1 MLMSAVRLLM
11 LVPAGL
17 LFSGTAAAHAPNEPP
32 HQTHCMGE
40 LKLESGQSIR
50 DFCISYVTHG
60 ALNASRSNAVLMVTA
75 LGGNHHRIDY
85 LIGPGRALDPGKY
98 FIIATDAI
106 SNGLTTSPSNSK
118 AQPRMQFPRFNMRDI
133 VNSTHRLVTEKLGIK
148 KLVTVAGASM
158 GGMQG
163 LQWAVS
169 YPDLM
174 HSVVALIPLA
184 RTPAWSTGI
193 TEMLRQS
200 ITSDPAWNG
209 GNYTSPPERG
219 MRLWGG
225 WLSGTIVRTPQY
237 HEALFP
243 NNMDV
248 IEHLKRTQDAQW
260 KRIDANDW
268 LYQSWAYDAHNV
280 GTTPG
285 FNGDYKK
292 ALRSI
297 KAKVLIMAGTG
308 DLLNPEYEAREAA
321 SYITDVRY
329 VAINETRP
337 LGHISAAGI
346 TAPENDLQNAEIAR
360 FLDLVTQGGKLMQ

>member
-1 MLMSAVRLLM
+1 MKKLVFCALCALL
-11 LVPAGL
+11 LPFL
-17 LFSGTAAAHAPNEPP
+17 AAAHGPNDPA
-32 HQTHCMGE
+32 HQSHCVGDF
-40 LKLESGQSIR
+40 KLESGEAIR

-60 ALNASRSNAVLMVTA
+60 TLNANKSNAVLMVTA

-85 LIGPGRALDPGKY
+85 LIGPGRALDPARY

-106 SNGLTTSPSNSK
+106 GNGLTTSPSTSK
-118 AQPRMQFPRFNMRDI
+118 TQPRMQFPKFNMRDM
-133 VNSTHRLVTEKLGIK
+133 VNSTHRLVTEKFGIR
-148 KLVTVAGASM
+148 KLVAVAGASM

-169 YPDLM
+169 YPDMM

-193 TEMLRQS
+193 TEMLRQT
-200 ITSDPAWNG
+200 IMTDPDYKG
-209 GNYTSPPERG
+209 GQYSSQPERA

-248 IEHLKRTQDAQW
+248 IPFLKGAQESNW

-268 LYQSWAYDAHNV
+268 IYQSWAYDAHNV

-285 FNGDYKK
+285 HGGDYKK

-297 KAKVLIMAGTG
+297 KAKVLIMAGSG
-308 DLLNPEYEAREAA
+308 DLLNPEYEAKEAA
-321 SYITDVRY
+321 GYITDVRY
-329 VAINETRP
+329 VALNEARP
-337 LGHISAAGI
+337 MGHVSAAGI
-346 TAPENDLQNAEIAR
+346 SARENELQNAEIGA
-360 FLDLVTQGGKLMQ
+360 FLEAVTQRGKLLQ

>member
-1 MLMSAVRLLM
+1 MIHTALRTLLVLSSALAA
-11 LVPAGL
+11 VPA
-17 LFSGTAAAHAPNEPP
+17 SAHGPKDPP
-32 HQTHCMGE
+32 HQSHCVGDF
-40 LKLESGQSIR
+40 KLESGEVIK

-60 ALNASRSNAVLMVTA
+60 TLNAAKSNAVLMVTA

-85 LIGPGRALDPGKY
+85 LIGPERALDPSKY

-118 AQPRMQFPRFNMRDI
+118 AQPRMQFPRFNMRDM
-133 VNSTHRLVTEKLGIK
+133 VNSTHRLVVEKFSIK
-148 KLVTVAGASM
+148 KLVAVAGASM

-169 YPDLM
+169 YPDM
-174 HSVVALIPLA
+174 VHGVVALIPLA

-193 TEMLRQS
+193 TEMLRQTI
-200 ITSDPAWNG
+200 ITDPAWNG
-209 GNYTSPPERG
+209 GNYASQPERA
-219 MRLWGG
+219 MRLWSG

-243 NNMDV
+243 NNLDV
-248 IEHLKRTQDAQW
+248 IPHLKTAQEANW

-268 LYQSWAYDAHNV
+268 IYQSWAYDTHNV

-285 FNGDYKK
+285 FNGDYRK

-329 VAINETRP
+329 VAINDKRP

-346 TAPENDLQNAEIAR
+346 TLPENELQNDEIAR
-360 FLDLVTQGGKLMQ
+360 FLDTVTQRGRLIQ

>member
-1 MLMSAVRLLM
+1 MKTIRIAAALAL
-11 LVPAGL
+11 AGTI
-17 LFSGTAAAHAPNEPP
+17 GAAHAHGPNDPP
-32 HQTHCMGE
+32 HQQHCVGDF
-40 LKLESGQSIR
+40 KLESGESIR
-50 DFCISYVTHG
+50 DFCVSYVTHG
-60 ALNASRSNAVLMVTA
+60 TLNAAKSNAILMVTA

-85 LIGPGRALDPGKY
+85 LIGPGRALDPAKY

-106 SNGLTTSPSNSK
+106 GNGLTTSPSNSK
-118 AQPRMQFPRFNMRDI
+118 SQPRMQFPRFNIRDM
-133 VNSTHRLVTEKLGIK
+133 VNSAHRIPVDKFGIQ
-148 KLVTVAGASM
+148 KLVAVAGASM

-163 LQWAVS
+163 LQYAVS
-169 YPDLM
+169 HPDMM
-174 HSVVALIPLA
+174 HGVISLIPLA

-193 TEMLRQS
+193 TEMLRQT
-200 ITSDPAWNG
+200 IMTDPEWKG
-209 GNYTSPPERG
+209 GNYASQPERA

-248 IEHLKRTQDAQW
+248 VAHLKRAQDGNW

-268 LYQSWAYDAHNV
+268 IYQSWAYDAHNV

-292 ALRSI
+292 ALRAI
-297 KAKVLIMAGTG
+297 KAKVLIMAGSG

-329 VAINETRP
+329 VPLNETRP
-337 LGHISAAGI
+337 MGHVSAAGI
-346 TAPENDLQNAEIAR
+346 SAPENELQNAEIAR
-360 FLDLVTQGGKLMQ
+360 FLDAVTQGGKLLR